1 MSRYSLQEYLE
12 AMNEG
17 ILSHPYAFSETDA
30 MIGLLLEYGVCP
42 DYADDSGQCPLDL
55 PGATLF
61 SALQPWLSKRG
72 KT

>member
-1 MSRYSLQEYLE
+1 
-12 AMNEG
+12 MNEG